1 MLNHALPVALYL
13 RPRAARHFKPAA
25 TRQDR
30 FHTGLAE
37 LMLLNRLRARNRHDL
52 SSQTLERAAHIIAV
66 TSRHW
71 FGVPLVLGD
80 SEG

>member
-1 MLNHALPVALYL
+1 MLNHALPSALHL
-13 RPRAARHFKPAA
+13 RPRATRHVKPVA

-30 FHTGLAE
+30 FQTGLAE

-52 SSQTLERAAHIIAV
+52 TSQTLERAAHIIAV

-71 FGVPLVLGD
+71 FGVAPELSVSQG
-80 SEG
+80 